1 MVTNE
6 SRKDETPR
14 HDSAVRQSPTRT
26 RVQSLKNGAMLPP
39 FGGDRQ
45 RKRAGACSR
54 QVEQSEMTVRI
65 WIRYRKGVTT
75 KNRLTCTE
83 KGMPVTIYDIKAVL
97 PDADRTRLEIMCTG
111 GLTSG

>member
-1 MVTNE
+1 
-6 SRKDETPR
+6 
-14 HDSAVRQSPTRT
+14 
-26 RVQSLKNGAMLPP
+26 MLPR
-39 FGGDRQ
+39 FGGEIDSVSGRELVATQ
-45 RKRAGACSR
+45 A
-54 QVEQSEMTVRI
+54 EQSEMTVRI